1 MGVVLEKHGAW
12 AKITSLH
19 WDSRKTS
26 GMGQNGEFTW
36 GGGGGSRKT
45 WGIDQNNEFAL
56 GVLLEKTWDMDQNYE
71 LALDLEV
78 H

>member
-1 MGVVLEKHGAW
+1 M
-12 AKITSLH
+12 
-19 WDSRKTS
+19 
-26 GMGQNGEFTW
+26 
-36 GGGGGSRKT
+36 GGGGSRKT

>member
-26 GMGQNGEFTW
+26 GMGQNDEF
-36 GGGGGSRKT
+36 GGGEWSLEKH
-45 WGIDQNNEFAL
+45 
-56 GVLLEKTWDMDQNYE
+56 GVLTKITSLHWGFFLKKTWDMDQNYE